1 MQRFFDNV
9 TFPLRPAH
17 SFCLENRQAA
27 RGVSISR
34 DEWDSLAEIEA
45 ILNIVHQYTTV
56 VQTEKRPMAAF
67 SYELRRKMVAD
78 LDRITADTTQSALP
92 RRQVSR
98 LNMSAIGQTCWL
110 RACLEAERRF
120 CGSKATDHTNPELGP
135 VLVAKYNELPMLMDP
150 RTVASATG
158 VFTSSTPPRTPP
170 IR

>member
-1 MQRFFDNV
+1 MGNG
-9 TFPLRPAH
+9 
-17 SFCLENRQAA
+17 QAA
-27 RGVSISR
+27 RDFSISR

-78 LDRITADTTQSALP
+78 LRAPYLAVVDLDQITADTTQSALP

-120 CGSKATDHTNPELGP
+120 CGSKATDHTNPERGP